1 MQDQPIGPVLLAFF
15 IAAFLKGIT
24 GLGFSTI
31 CLPILTTFID
41 LKTSIPLVIVPSLSS
56 NVLVMIQAGQFRASL
71 KRFWPLY
78 LSAIPGLV
86 IGVSILMSVQSTL
99 SRALLGGILI
109 LYAVWAIRTQVTVLT
124 KRAEV
129 GLAPPVGF
137 VTGLVYGMT
146 GSQVMPIVPFLLS
159 VHGPIDIFVQTIN
172 VSATLSGLIML
183 GLLGRVGLLSGSMI
197 GTAVLGIIP
206 VALGIFMGGQ
216 LRRKLPEEAF
226 RNLVLLFL
234 ILMGL
239 TLLLGI

>member
-1 MQDQPIGPVLLAFF
+1 MQSQPIGPVLLAFF

-56 NVLVMIQAGQFRASL
+56 NVLVMIQAGQFRTSL

-86 IGVSILMSVQSTL
+86 IGVFILITVQSTL

-109 LYAVWAIRTQVTVLT
+109 LYAVWALRTRVTMLT

-129 GLAPPVGF
+129 GLAPAVGF

-146 GSQVMPIVPFLLS
+146 GSQVIPIVPFLFS
-159 VHGPIDIFVQTIN
+159 VRLPPDTFVQTI
-172 VSATLSGLIML
+172 
-183 GLLGRVGLLSGSMI
+183 
-197 GTAVLGIIP
+197 
-206 VALGIFMGGQ
+206 
-216 LRRKLPEEAF
+216 
-226 RNLVLLFL
+226 
-234 ILMGL
+234 
-239 TLLLGI
+239 